1 MTSAGRTAARKE
13 PMASNARWGRIQ
25 DLLDKTPLDDG
36 AKDRLFQEMSRP
48 ERHYHGVGHLQNLWR
63 LHRLYSGQAGLSS
76 ATADTLVACAIAW
89 HDSVYDVARCD
100 NEERSAEAWLAASVG
115 APLAEA
121 DRLWVAGTIRATADH
136 LAYDPSPE
144 AAATIL
150 ERLRLWVLDLDLT
163 PLGAPPAVFDRN
175 TRLLRLENGAKSGAA
190 WRKGIMAFRR
200 RFLDAP
206 KIYRTPEL
214 AAIYEAQARRNLRRP
229 LADVPGTLDNA

>member
-1 MTSAGRTAARKE
+1 MTSAVPKAARKE
-13 PMASNARWGRIQ
+13 PMATDARWGPLQ
-25 DLLDKTPLDDG
+25 ELLDETPLDD
-36 AKDRLFQEMSRP
+36 AVKDRLFHEMSRS
-48 ERHYHGVGHLQNLWR
+48 ERHYHGVGHLQTLWR
-63 LHRLYSGQAGLSS
+63 LHRRYAARAGLSGQE
-76 ATADTLVACAIAW
+76 ADRLVACAIAW

-100 NEERSAEAWLAASVG
+100 NEERSAEAWLAASVS

-229 LADVPGTLDNA
+229 LADVSGTLDNA